1 LNNRIYLDYNSTS
14 PLAKNVIDYLSK
26 GDFPF
31 QNPASIHQGGKSALK
46 ELNQARNEIFKKFHL
61 DPNVY
66 DLIFHSGATEFI
78 NTFFQFSENDLFI
91 YSPADHKATLEQV
104 SKAHHSHQMKIDTN
118 GDFDLEDLKAAI
130 NQHKKQFP
138 LGKIL
143 INYLWVHNET
153 GVLWPLEQ
161 IKEFK
166 TDNVYVHVDAVQ
178 SVGKIAAWDRPQCG
192 DVLTYSAH
200 KFGALKGIG
209 FSFIKKDTP
218 FTALIRGGNQQ
229 HKRRAGTENVM
240 GAQSI
245 VLALDE
251 VQFDKNILK
260 LRDELEQIVK
270 SISHC
275 EIIGENSKFG
285 RNNNTL
291 NFIDKNNKAD
301 LNLIKFDMQGIDL
314 SSGSACTA
322 GALEPSHTLCA
333 YGYEEF
339 AKHGIRVSLGAE
351 SIQDKTEILNKFK
364 QIFES

>member
-1 LNNRIYLDYNSTS
+1 MNRIYLDYNSTS
-14 PLAKNVIDYLSK
+14 PLAKSVIDYLAK
-26 GDFPF
+26 GDFSF

-46 ELNQARNEIFKKFHL
+46 ILNQSKDIIFKSFHM
-61 DPNVY
+61 DPTQY

-78 NTFFQFSENDLFI
+78 NTFFQFQSDDLFI
-91 YSPADHKATLEQV
+91 YSTADHKATLEQIG
-104 SKAHHSHQMKIDTN
+104 KA
-118 GDFDLEDLKAAI
+118 
-130 NQHKKQFP
+130 QHKFEMQLNEHGDLDLDSLRGAIKQHKENYP
-138 LGKIL
+138 MSKIL
-143 INYLWVHNET
+143 VNYLWVHNET
-153 GVLWPLEQ
+153 GVVWPLDL

-178 SVGKIAAWDRPQCG
+178 SIGKVENWDRPQCG

-218 FTALIRGGNQQ
+218 LTPLIRGGNQQ
-229 HKRRAGTENVM
+229 NQRRAGTENVM
-240 GAQSI
+240 GVESI
-245 VLALDE
+245 VCALKDVKYSSE
-251 VQFDKNILK
+251 LEK
-260 LRDELEQIVK
+260 LRDDLESLINKK
-270 SISHC
+270 SHI
-275 EIIGENSKFG
+275 EIIGVGAKYG

-333 YGYEEF
+333 YGKEEF
-339 AKHGIRVSLGAE
+339 AKHGIRVSLGPE
-351 SIQDKTEILNKFK
+351 SLQDRSEILNKFG
-364 QIFES
+364 QIF